1 MKNLND
7 SKQNNLSKEELLELS
22 KISEEILELNTIKS
36 VLMRRFVEQNL
47 AFRCAGIFVGLLAV
61 VYFVFFPFLYE
72 TEIDPADIVAQSY
85 RGLLKV
91 RLFIAI
97 LLGAGLVISF
107 YDGRIFRGFLFGVLI
122 VSVNYSIDM
131 FYFYKEYLTQSDAVY
146 QVLYYTRPALFIAL
160 IVLYINYKK
169 P

>member
-1 MKNLND
+1 MKNLSD
-7 SKQNNLSKEELLELS
+7 SKQNNLSEEELLELS
-22 KISEEILELNTIKS
+22 KISEEIFEFNTIKS

-61 VYFVFFPFLYE
+61 GYFVFFPFLYD
-72 TEIDPADIVAQSY
+72 TEIDPADIIAQSY
-85 RGLLKV
+85 RGILRI

-107 YDGRIFRGFLFGVLI
+107 YDGRIFRGVLLAILI

-131 FYFYKEYLTQSDAVY
+131 YYFYNEYLTESDGAY
-146 QVLYYTRPALFIAL
+146 QVFYYTRPALFVGL
-160 IVLYINYKK
+160 ILMYINYNKS
-169 P
+169 

>member
-7 SKQNNLSKEELLELS
+7 SKQNNLSEEELLELS

-72 TEIDPADIVAQSY
+72 TEIDPADIIAQSY
-85 RGLLKV
+85 RGILRI

-107 YDGRIFRGFLFGVLI
+107 YVGRIFRGFLFGVLI

>member
-1 MKNLND
+1 MINLSD
-7 SKQNNLSKEELLELS
+7 SKQNNLSEEELLELS
-22 KISEEILELNTIKS
+22 KISEEILEFNTIKS

-47 AFRCAGIFVGLLAV
+47 AFRCAGIFVVLLAV

-85 RGLLKV
+85 RGLLNA

-107 YDGRIFRGFLFGVLI
+107 YDGRIFRGVLLSTLI

>member
-1 MKNLND
+1 M
-7 SKQNNLSKEELLELS
+7 
-22 KISEEILELNTIKS
+22 
-36 VLMRRFVEQNL
+36 
-47 AFRCAGIFVGLLAV
+47 
-61 VYFVFFPFLYE
+61 YE

>member
-1 MKNLND
+1 MKNLSD
-7 SKQNNLSKEELLELS
+7 SKQNNLSEEELLELS
-22 KISEEILELNTIKS
+22 KISEEILEFNTIKS

-47 AFRCAGIFVGLLAV
+47 AFRCAGIFVVLLAV

-85 RGLLKV
+85 RGLLRV

-107 YDGRIFRGFLFGVLI
+107 YDGRIFRGVLLSTLI

>member
-7 SKQNNLSKEELLELS
+7 SKQNNLSEEELLELS

-160 IVLYINYKK
+160 IVMYINYKK

>member
-7 SKQNNLSKEELLELS
+7 SKQNNLSEEELLELS

>member
-1 MKNLND
+1 MINLSD
-7 SKQNNLSKEELLELS
+7 SKQNNLSEEELLELS

>member
-7 SKQNNLSKEELLELS
+7 SKQNNLSEEELLELS

-72 TEIDPADIVAQSY
+72 TEIDPADIIAQSY
-85 RGLLKV
+85 RGILRI

-107 YDGRIFRGFLFGVLI
+107 YDGRIFRGVLLAFLI
-122 VSVNYSIDM
+122 VLVNYSIDM